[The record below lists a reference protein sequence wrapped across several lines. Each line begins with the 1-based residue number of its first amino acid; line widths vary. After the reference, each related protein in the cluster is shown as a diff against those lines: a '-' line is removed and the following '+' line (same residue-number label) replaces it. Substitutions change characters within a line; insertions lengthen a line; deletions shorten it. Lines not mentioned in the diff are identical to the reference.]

1 MRNHKLFLYT
11 KALSDFGSFMDL
23 IVLNVV
29 VYAATGSPVWL
40 AATMIAR
47 TVGGVLASL
56 VSGVAADKWNRKSI
70 MLVTDIARAGLI
82 LLLIPFPDP
91 VVIIAVSC
99 LIGFINSFFMVS
111 FSAEI
116 PQIFGQDKII
126 ETNSLIARLT
136 SVSLVTGF
144 IGAGVITEML
154 GYKYTLLIDA
164 TTYLLSALVLWRLK
178 WNMAL
183 PETRE
188 AVRGFK
194 QNIYSIGKDISE
206 VLGYLKKAPML
217 LKINVVFL
225 VGAFAGSSHNL
236 GIPLLAEDIN
246 PERQSFYYGL
256 IWGVWGIGSVLATY
270 TIPRLS
276 IIRSE
281 KIYMVFFVCAMFM
294 SLGFISFLSGTV
306 VPFVL
311 AFAFLTGIFDAGF
324 TTLHASLLQKAD
336 NNIRG
341 RVFAVG
347 MLLKSLGFALGFFAA
362 TILISNMSMPHMVW
376 ILHGTLITTC
386 LVVIG
391 TSLFHALKKK
401 QVQVARE
408 SS

>member
-70 MLVTDIARAGLI
+70 MLITDVARAGLI

-154 GYKYTLLIDA
+154 GYKYTLMIDA
-164 TTYLLSALVLWRLK
+164 ATYLLSALVLWRLK

-194 QNIYSIGKDISE
+194 QNIYSIRKDISE
-206 VLGYLKKAPML
+206 VLGYLKRAPML

-236 GIPLLAEDIN
+236 GIPLLAEDIS

-294 SLGFISFLSGTV
+294 SLGFISFLSSTV
-306 VPFVL
+306 VPVVL

-336 NNIRG
+336 NYIRG

-362 TILISNMSMPHMVW
+362 TMLISNMSMPHMVW

-386 LVVIG
+386 LIAIG
-391 TSLFHALKKK
+391 TSLFHSAKKK
-401 QVQVARE
+401 QVQVAGE
-408 SS
+408 S

>member
-1 MRNHKLFLYT
+1 
-11 KALSDFGSFMDL
+11 MDL

-144 IGAGVITEML
+144 IGAGVITEVL
-154 GYKYTLLIDA
+154 GYKYTLMIDA
-164 TTYLLSALVLWRLK
+164 ATYLLSALVLWRLK

-194 QNIYSIGKDISE
+194 QNIHSIGKDISE
-206 VLGYLKKAPML
+206 VLGYLKRAPML

-246 PERQSFYYGL
+246 PLRQSFYYGL

-294 SLGFISFLSGTV
+294 SIGFISFLSSTV
-306 VPFVL
+306 VPVVL
-311 AFAFLTGIFDAGF
+311 GFAFLTGIFDAGF

-336 NNIRG
+336 NYIRG

-362 TILISNMSMPHMVW
+362 TMLISNMSMPHMVW

-386 LVVIG
+386 LIAIG
-391 TSLFHALKKK
+391 TSLFHSAKKK
-401 QVQVARE
+401 QVQVAGE
-408 SS
+408 S

>member
-1 MRNHKLFLYT
+1 
-11 KALSDFGSFMDL
+11 MDL

-70 MLVTDIARAGLI
+70 MLFTDFARAGLI

-91 VVIIAVSC
+91 IMIIVVSG

-164 TTYLLSALVLWRLK
+164 GTYILSAIVLWRLK
-178 WNMAL
+178 WNMAV
-183 PETRE
+183 PETK
-188 AVRGFK
+188 AIKGVR
-194 QNIYSIGKDISE
+194 QNIISIGKDISE
-206 VLGYLKKAPML
+206 VLQYLKRAPML

-225 VGAFAGSSHNL
+225 IGAFAGSSHNL
-236 GIPLLAEDIN
+236 GIPLLAEDIS

-294 SLGFISFLSGTV
+294 SLGFISFLSSTV
-306 VPFVL
+306 VPVVL

-336 NNIRG
+336 NYIRG

-347 MLLKSLGFALGFFAA
+347 MLLKSLGFAIGFFAA
-362 TILISNMSMPHMVW
+362 TMLLSNMSMPHMVW

-386 LVVIG
+386 LIAIG
-391 TSLFHALKKK
+391 TSLFQSAKKK
-401 QVQVARE
+401 HVSVAGE
-408 SS
+408 SRG

>member
-70 MLVTDIARAGLI
+70 MLFTDFARAGLI
-82 LLLIPFPDP
+82 LVLIPFPDP
-91 VVIIAVSC
+91 IMIIAVSG

-164 TTYLLSALVLWRLK
+164 GTYILSAIVLWRLK
-178 WNMAL
+178 WNMAVL
-183 PETRE
+183 ETK
-188 AVRGFK
+188 AIKGVR
-194 QNIYSIGKDISE
+194 QNIISIGRDISE
-206 VLGYLKKAPML
+206 VLQYLKRAPML

-225 VGAFAGSSHNL
+225 IGAFAGSSHNL
-236 GIPLLAEDIN
+236 GIPLLAEVIN

-294 SLGFISFLSGTV
+294 SLGFISFLSNTV
-306 VPFVL
+306 VPVVL
-311 AFAFLTGIFDAGF
+311 VFAFLTGIFDAGF

-336 NNIRG
+336 NYIRG

-347 MLLKSLGFALGFFAA
+347 MLLKSLGFAIGFFAA
-362 TILISNMSMPHMVW
+362 TMLLSNMSMPHMVW

-386 LVVIG
+386 LIAIG
-391 TSLFHALKKK
+391 TSLFQSAKKK
-401 QVQVARE
+401 QVSVAGE
-408 SS
+408 SRG